1 MSQLLV
7 LCITNMDNFTLIQI
21 SLFVSILVFL
31 LLLYIFFWGNYEKKL
46 EDSLNSSVQLLN
58 LLPREIKETIA
69 KSLAEEENNEK
80 E

>member
-1 MSQLLV
+1 
-7 LCITNMDNFTLIQI
+7 MDNFTLIQI